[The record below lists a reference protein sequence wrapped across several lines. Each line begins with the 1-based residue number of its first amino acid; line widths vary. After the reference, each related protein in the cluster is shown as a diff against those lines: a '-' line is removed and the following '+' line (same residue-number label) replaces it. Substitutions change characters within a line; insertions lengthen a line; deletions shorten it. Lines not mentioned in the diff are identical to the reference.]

1 MAEPTADL
9 VAGRFRLG
17 RLIGAGAQGRVVAA
31 HDELLDRPVALKIL
45 QSAVPD
51 AHARARFLREA
62 RAAAAL
68 VHPNVVTVFDIGAV
82 DGPLTGDGTT
92 PYIAM
97 ELVDGPSLAQVIAGR
112 GPLPVAD
119 AVEVTRQVLA
129 GLGAAHARGLLHRDV
144 KPSNALLAPDG
155 TVKLTDF
162 GIATG
167 TAGGLT
173 LTQPGAVLGTVA
185 YLAPERVAG
194 EAATVASDLYAVGVV
209 LHEMLAGSP
218 PFTGDS
224 AVAVALAHGTRT
236 PPSLAG
242 LRPEVGPELD
252 ALVGRALAK
261 DPAARFASAA
271 EMDGALAVAVTGA
284 PVPPHD
290 PGPSR
295 RSATSRAMAPVA
307 AVPAPGWP
315 GEPGPTDD
323 PGATRGM
330 PVVGAP
336 RRATSRGPG
345 RGVLLA
351 VAVVLALAVGG
362 VLIGAALG
370 ERARGP
376 GAAQGSAP
384 ATVPT
389 TAPPSA
395 AASPA
400 PLPTSPPTP
409 STTAPPPGDPG
420 LDALVTTLEAD
431 PDRYGERGED
441 LLDRLRELQEAEA
454 DDVPRLAT
462 ETVVRVARWTRRD
475 ELDPAIA
482 AETARVLAGLGPGGP
497 PAADGDEPRG
507 DDD

>member
-1 MAEPTADL
+1 
-9 VAGRFRLG
+9 
-17 RLIGAGAQGRVVAA
+17 
-31 HDELLDRPVALKIL
+31 
-45 QSAVPD
+45 
-51 AHARARFLREA
+51 
-62 RAAAAL
+62 
-68 VHPNVVTVFDIGAV
+68 
-82 DGPLTGDGTT
+82 
-92 PYIAM
+92 
-97 ELVDGPSLAQVIAGR
+97 
-112 GPLPVAD
+112 
-119 AVEVTRQVLA
+119 
-129 GLGAAHARGLLHRDV
+129 
-144 KPSNALLAPDG
+144 
-155 TVKLTDF
+155 
-162 GIATG
+162 
-167 TAGGLT
+167 
-173 LTQPGAVLGTVA
+173 
-185 YLAPERVAG
+185 
-194 EAATVASDLYAVGVV
+194 
-209 LHEMLAGSP
+209 MLAGSP

-252 ALVGRALAK
+252 SLVGRALAK

-271 EMDGALAVAVTGA
+271 ELDAALAAAVTGA
-284 PVPPHD
+284 PVPAPD

-307 AVPAPGWP
+307 AAAAPGRP
-315 GEPGPTDD
+315 DDPGPVDD

-330 PVVGAP
+330 PVAGTP
-336 RRATSRGPG
+336 GRAASHGPG

-362 VLIGAALG
+362 VLVGAALG

-376 GAAQGSAP
+376 GAAQGSVP

-389 TAPPSA
+389 VNPAPVA
-395 AASPA
+395 TSPA
-400 PLPTSPPTP
+400 PLPTSPPP

-482 AETARVLAGLGPGGP
+482 AETARVLAGLAPGGP
-497 PAADGDEPRG
+497 PAVDGDEPQE
-507 DDD
+507 DDDD